1 MASYLLS
8 TFSQTRVNGLPNPV
22 PHTNTISFDT
32 CNIKTQITLLLVQ
45 YTKTKLHSPQTFYR
59 ISVDLILVFHHS
71 ILCYF
76 PSVWLCHWAQLW
88 HLVIC
93 SWHQMMQM
101 KRNRG
106 EEFILSFICNCINS
120 KTNLIIVHWTITI
133 QFYIVEVVKV
143 ITFQSTQY
151 WQVLFH
157 NNVLQ
162 NTLFWYTLL
171 LKDWRY

>member
-1 MASYLLS
+1 MDSYLLS

-32 CNIKTQITLLLVQ
+32 SNIKTQITFPLVQ
-45 YTKTKLHSPQTFYR
+45 YTKTKLYSPQTFYR

-71 ILCYF
+71 ILCSF

-106 EEFILSFICNCINS
+106 EEFILSYICNCINS
-120 KTNLIIVHWTITI
+120 KTILIIVHWAINI
-133 QFYIVEVVKV
+133 QFEVEVVKV
-143 ITFQSTQY
+143 IIFQSTQY
-151 WQVLFH
+151 WRVLFH
-157 NNVLQ
+157 NNVLK